1 MRFYRYSRLKCLT
14 WWQTRNQN
22 MPGYSFSFL
31 LWWSLYSYF
40 FCRFELRADRK
51 RESCQAVSLLQ
62 STKQEILSIIQEFK
76 RASYPQQ
83 TGGYQGHSPQSNSQV
98 RGQISDRG
106 HMLSSN
112 DLEQL
117 KEDIISGI
125 CSRLQDNLQPFQGV
139 ERLPSIDSDLYT
151 THLYTQL

>member
-1 MRFYRYSRLKCLT
+1 MLSSRY
-14 WWQTRNQN
+14 
-22 MPGYSFSFL
+22 
-31 LWWSLYSYF
+31 
-40 FCRFELRADRK
+40 ELREDRK
-51 RESCQAVSLLQ
+51 RESCQSANLLQ
-62 STKQEILSIIQEFK
+62 TTKQEILSLIPGFSKNSSQ
-76 RASYPQQ
+76 QQ
-83 TGGYQGHSPQSNSQV
+83 TGIGQGPQITASQGK
-98 RGQISDRG
+98 GQFNDRG

-125 CSRLQDNLQPFQGV
+125 CSRLQDSLQPLLGM

>member
-1 MRFYRYSRLKCLT
+1 MS
-14 WWQTRNQN
+14 
-22 MPGYSFSFL
+22 GYSFSFL

-83 TGGYQGHSPQSNSQV
+83 TGGYQGHSPQSNSQI